1 MEMAVPLCP
10 MAVHSHCRHEGRP
23 GRRGHKGR
31 GKQRQESRRGVYVY
45 MPACVV
51 QTPNMPCHGI
61 VTEHGGGAWVHGWGR
76 GGEERGGEERGQW
89 GASS

>member
-1 MEMAVPLCP
+1 M
-10 MAVHSHCRHEGRP
+10 
-23 GRRGHKGR
+23 
-31 GKQRQESRRGVYVY
+31 Y